1 MPICR
6 TQLRNTFNALTFR
19 MFGEQIC
26 LQVPPNLFGVDMQL
40 DRAYDQAVNSRLL
53 VRRPAEN
60 ERVLL
65 PVLLMKIDNRL
76 LSCTDRHTSPSCT
89 MVYVHGSWC
98 YQQVRDL
105 TRLPHRYRPFDDTDR
120 SLHV

>member
-6 TQLRNTFNALTFR
+6 TQLRNTFNALTFQ

-53 VRRPAEN
+53 VRRQKMHAVMMMGVIMLTE
-60 ERVLL
+60 VGFHWLKL
-65 PVLLMKIDNRL
+65 IDCEFIEFTTVVNVFCHVAFFPLFRK
-76 LSCTDRHTSPSCT
+76 SKN
-89 MVYVHGSWC
+89 
-98 YQQVRDL
+98 
-105 TRLPHRYRPFDDTDR
+105 
-120 SLHV
+120 SLAGP